1 MSYGNSYIRAD
12 IKKLQSFGLSRD
24 EIVETLAKKIVA
36 RYPDIPEGRARRI
49 VRKLI
54 KGKETTMADW
64 AKREE

>member
-24 EIVETLAKKIVA
+24 EIVETLAKKITA